1 MVHDHLTV
9 SEQELSELH
18 NDDAALLIASR
29 FHALRNEGCE
39 RGTTRSNPAASA
51 RRAFSTRALGGCSS
65 EEMAYPS
72 SGIGSALPASPL

>member
-39 RGTTRSNPAASA
+39 RDAALMVAVHLEVSVP
-51 RRAFSTRALGGCSS
+51 RAAALIRHGV
-65 EEMAYPS
+65 
-72 SGIGSALPASPL
+72 SPRTVLQLLR